1 MTFPAEPLRESP
13 EKRSYLFLLI
23 IAVFLVYGNAFF
35 NGLSR
40 DDMAIFQALPSVIPS
55 NNFLELCHKIET
67 VLESSHQSGFWR
79 PLTYA
84 SFVIDQKIWGP
95 DPFGFH
101 ATNIFLHA
109 GVVVLLFILCA
120 RLLASSRIGF
130 IIALLYAI
138 HPVHFEAVG
147 LIHNR
152 SDILCLFFLLSSLYG
167 LDAYSRKKGRVLLAE
182 EIPDVRYFV
191 GSLVSFFL
199 ALLSKETAVVFPLI
213 VFVYMFL
220 FLRKYERLSALKMGL
235 SFLGVLAIYL
245 SLRVLVLGEIIQA
258 ERVWG
263 FYNFPPGE
271 GAFWP
276 LATALK
282 LVEMYFAFLMNS
294 FNPFDFCADYALK
307 PITSLLH
314 GEALLGGLIILILL
328 YLLIR
333 LRKTL
338 PFLSLAIVWFL
349 VTYLPISNIVPIG
362 NLFSQRYMYIPS
374 VGFFVLLG
382 FCFGKLIENKES
394 QKLIAIFL
402 ILLIILWGRS
412 TILRNQ
418 YYRDDISLWF
428 YTAKHPLASPR
439 AHLVL
444 GQYYIRA
451 GNLNLAKEELEAS
464 LNKNSNYIPAL
475 MMLGYVSKE
484 QGHWQEAEDYFSRAA
499 GVATQANDL
508 MSLQEALEELKTVQ

>member
-1 MTFPAEPLRESP
+1 MTFSAEPPGESP
-13 EKRSYLFLLI
+13 RKRSYLFLLI

-40 DDMAIFQALPSVIPS
+40 DDMAIFQALQSVPPS
-55 NNFLELCHKIET
+55 NNFPELCHKLET
-67 VLESSHQSGFWR
+67 VLESSYQSGFWR
-79 PLTYA
+79 PLTYV

-109 GVVVLLFILCA
+109 GVVVVLFMLCA
-120 RLLASSRIGF
+120 RLLASAHLGF
-130 IIALLYAI
+130 MIALLYAI

-147 LIHNR
+147 FIHNR

-182 EIPDVRYFV
+182 EIPGVWYFV
-191 GSLVSFFL
+191 GSLASFFL

-213 VFVYMFL
+213 AFVYMFL
-220 FLRKYERLSALKMGL
+220 FLRNYERSGALKMGL

-245 SLRVLVLGEIIQA
+245 SLRVLVLGEVIQA

-282 LVEMYFAFLMNS
+282 LVGMYFAFLMNS

-307 PITSLLH
+307 PIASLLY
-314 GEALLGGLIILILL
+314 GEALSGGLIILILF

-382 FCFGKLIENKES
+382 FGFGKLLENKES

-402 ILLIILWGRS
+402 ILLIIFWSRS

-444 GQYYIRA
+444 GQYYIKA

-464 LNKNSNYIPAL
+464 LNKNSGYVPAL
-475 MMLGYVSKE
+475 MMLGYIYKQ
-484 QGHWQEAEDYFSRAA
+484 QGNISEAEKRFSRAA
-499 GVATQANDL
+499 MIATQEKDVT
-508 MSLQEALEELKTVQ
+508 SLQEAIEELKTIK